1 MLPPAETPRLAI
13 VIAPEPETAPVVRRA
28 MVEKFAGVI
37 ADETVMFP
45 LFEPPAAPS
54 RMVPAVKIANSLL
67 LMSRVPEASVPD
79 ALRLMMFVF
88 VVGLTVMTPEV
99 FTNAVDTPVNE
110 FPVMLI
116 APVLAVIA
124 PPVL

>member
-1 MLPPAETPRLAI
+1 M
-13 VIAPEPETAPVVRRA
+13 IAPEPETAPLVRRA
-28 MVEKFAGVI
+28 KVEKFAGVI
-37 ADETVMFP
+37 AVETVMFP

-54 RMVPAVKIANSLL
+54 RRVPAVKIANSLL

-88 VVGLTVMTPEV
+88 VVGLTVMTPDV
-99 FTNAVDTPVNE
+99 LTNAVDTPVNV